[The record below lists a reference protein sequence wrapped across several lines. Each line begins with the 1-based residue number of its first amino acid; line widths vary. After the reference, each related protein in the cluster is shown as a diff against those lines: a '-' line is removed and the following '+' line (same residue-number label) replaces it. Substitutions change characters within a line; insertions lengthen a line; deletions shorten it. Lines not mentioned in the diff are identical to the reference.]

1 MIEVSCFRW
10 YVETKS
16 DGSEWKACII
26 WLQFSTWFRPCG
38 TKFWSFIIQKF
49 SAGFSLSFN
58 VSADVVVMFL
68 SYSMIINFSW
78 LLKSW
83 SCLLKCVLACI
94 ALEFLI
100 SVMWLLSL
108 TLFPI
113 YQHIEFY
120 RYKIL
125 INNETAFVADFMVDF
140 KRFVGLITSECC
152 CWNKLMTAKTTFWI
166 KANTLSWIILVFSFD
181 KFFVVMD
188 GIRAKNLF

>member
-1 MIEVSCFRW
+1 MVVNGKPIWLNIES
-10 YVETKS
+10 
-16 DGSEWKACII
+16 II
-26 WLQFSTWFRPCG
+26 WLQFSSCFRPCG
-38 TKFWSFIIQKF
+38 TKVWSFIIQKF
-49 SAGFSLSFN
+49 SPCFSLSFN
-58 VSADVVVMFL
+58 VSAEVVVMFL

-83 SCLLKCVLACI
+83 SYLLKCVQASI

-100 SVMWLLSL
+100 SFMCL
-108 TLFPI
+108 TVFPI

-125 INNETAFVADFMVDF
+125 INNETAFVVDFMVDF

-152 CWNKLMTAKTTFWI
+152 CWNKLMAAKTTFWI

-188 GIRAKNLF
+188 GICANNLF